1 MFFCGSRVLRLFC
14 HKLDAANAILSVV
27 KNNWNGK
34 FYDFIDLQEKNRFG
48 RSCLVLLKLLDLYL
62 AIIYSWQLSSNSLYR
77 FFLSTDV
84 FPFTSTNARLLLGWR
99 DVNIMLLYF
108 WKFKFNLE
116 HFPSTAR
123 FLDFYRLSDYIYL
136 RSS

>member
-27 KNNWNGK
+27 KSNWNGK

-62 AIIYSWQLSSNSLYR
+62 AIIYSWQLPSNSLYR

-84 FPFTSTNARLLLGWR
+84 FPFTSTNPRLLLGWR

-108 WKFKFNLE
+108 
-116 HFPSTAR
+116 
-123 FLDFYRLSDYIYL
+123 
-136 RSS
+136 